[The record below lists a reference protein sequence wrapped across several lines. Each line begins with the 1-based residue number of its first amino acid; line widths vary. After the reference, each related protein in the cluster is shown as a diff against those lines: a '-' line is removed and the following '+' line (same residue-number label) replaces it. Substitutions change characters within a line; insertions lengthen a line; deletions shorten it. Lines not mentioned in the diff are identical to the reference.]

1 MLAQLEELANRYGVT
16 PGLVLHAGA
25 SSCQERDIYKATG
38 FEPVVW
44 IEALPWVAE
53 EAEKTL
59 KVYPNQ
65 EVLCRTLWS
74 VSGELKKFY
83 PSNNEG
89 HSSSLLRFGDH
100 RKIHPKIEQLPP
112 IETRT
117 TKLDDLIEKIG
128 LNSDRRISLLVLDLQ
143 GVEFEVLYGAKK
155 ILEITDSIVTEV
167 SLKKL
172 YKNQHTFSE
181 IDALLASF
189 NFKLAYHDLF
199 EEGVMG
205 DALYLS
211 NKIPSASEIISPVI
225 PDSQGRLKQTIS
237 MRLKYFLALVK
248 RCLQLAR

>member
-1 MLAQLEELANRYGVT
+1 M
-16 PGLVLHAGA
+16 
-25 SSCQERDIYKATG
+25 
-38 FEPVVW
+38 
-44 IEALPWVAE
+44 IEALPWVAV

-59 KVYPNQ
+59 MEYPQ
-65 EVLCRTLWS
+65 QKVLCRTLWG

-100 RKIHPKIEQLPP
+100 QKIHPKIEQLLP
-112 IETRT
+112 IETLT
-117 TKLDDLIEKIG
+117 TTLDDLIEFIDVS
-128 LNSDRRISLLVLDLQ
+128 NNRRISLLVLDLQ
-143 GVEFEVLYGAKK
+143 GVEFEVIAGATK
-155 ILEITDSIVTEV
+155 ILENTDAIITEV
-167 SLKKL
+167 SLTKL
-172 YKNQHTFSE
+172 YKNQHTFSD
-181 IDALLASF
+181 IDSLLTGF

-205 DALYLS
+205 DALYIS
-211 NKIPSASEIISPVI
+211 NRISSAREIISPVI